1 MSSNQREDVD
11 EAIFH
16 STESIIRLP
25 YYLKHGPIILQA
37 LFSLAEALLMRS
49 KVSNQPEDVIYAVKY
64 LFHIRDQICKF
75 PRHRLIPLIVD
86 ALVLQVQL
94 ELGNP
99 AMQNIRE
106 MAVLSHELL
115 TLGTFDVNTT
125 HLIPSF
131 MEQQC
136 RKFFRVYQINP

>member
-1 MSSNQREDVD
+1 MLSNQREDVD

-25 YYLKHGPIILQA
+25 YYLEHGPIILQA

-49 KVSNQPEDVIYAVKY
+49 KVSNQLKMSFMQSSTSSIFE
-64 LFHIRDQICKF
+64 IRFAIF
-75 PRHRLIPLIVD
+75 RHRIIPLIVD

-115 TLGTFDVNTT
+115 TLGTFDINTT

-131 MEQQC
+131 MEQ
-136 RKFFRVYQINP
+136 